1 MHAAGAWWRTYDSL
15 AERGLVR
22 LGRTTD
28 GEVVAAFI
36 ITEAGR
42 QLIRTATDEAAQRLI
57 ARSR

>member
-15 AERGLVR
+15 ETLGLVR
-22 LGRTTD
+22 HGRTRD
-28 GEVVAAFI
+28 GELVAAFI

-57 ARSR
+57 AGSR